1 MTCDKPN
8 PVRDLLASPLCDSL
22 IECCAEKLGVVR
34 RRRKLDVVCFVWT
47 LIMGFGAGSK
57 RTIASLRRTYQ
68 VMSGHRIARSA
79 FFDRFTPEL
88 TKLLS
93 RLLNEVLRQQREKV
107 PRIFGERMRGFERIL
122 AMDATVLRLH
132 HLLSDTFPGC
142 RTNHSPAAAKLHMVM
157 NVVDG
162 SPNRIR
168 ITDERTGDAAPWKR
182 IGSWVKGSLLIF
194 DLGYYNFHLFHRI
207 AQQKGYF
214 LSRLKTNANPRIIK
228 DLGGGAGRRI
238 DVAGKRLQ
246 EILPRLRRKTFEA
259 IVEVGFF
266 KRSYKGQKRY
276 MRRRF
281 RLIAVR
287 NDETNT
293 YHVYLTNTDSEQIT
307 TEDVTEV
314 YALRWQVELLF
325 KQLRQMGRLGELPS
339 SKEHIV
345 KALIYGAILALAL
358 SNRLL
363 EELRKKARGRAMPT
377 TRFAEVFRTLS
388 HQLLLELT
396 AHRRQEKTDLFAML
410 LYEAID
416 PNLIRGRSSD
426 ILWEL

>member
-1 MTCDKPN
+1 MTCNKPN
-8 PVRDLLASPLCDSL
+8 PVRDLLATPLCDSL
-22 IECCAEKLGVVR
+22 IEICAEKLGVVK

-79 FFDRFTPEL
+79 FFDRFTPQL
-88 TKLLS
+88 TKLLLH
-93 RLLNEVLRQQREKV
+93 LLNEVLRQQREKV

-122 AMDATVLRLH
+122 AMDATVRRLH

-168 ITDERTGDAAPWKR
+168 ITSERTGDAAPWKR
-182 IGSWVKGSLLIF
+182 VGSWVKGSLMLF

-214 LSRLKTNANPRIIK
+214 VSRLKTNANPRIIT

-238 DVAGKRLQ
+238 DVPGMRLQ
-246 EILPRLRRKTFEA
+246 EVLPRLRRKTFEA

-266 KRSYKGQKRY
+266 KRAYKEKRRF
-276 MRRRF
+276 MCRQF

-293 YHVYLTNTDSEQIT
+293 YHVYLTNTAAEQLSA
-307 TEDVTEV
+307 EDITEV
-314 YALRWQVELLF
+314 YALR
-325 KQLRQMGRLGELPS
+325 
-339 SKEHIV
+339 
-345 KALIYGAILALAL
+345 
-358 SNRLL
+358 
-363 EELRKKARGRAMPT
+363 
-377 TRFAEVFRTLS
+377 
-388 HQLLLELT
+388 
-396 AHRRQEKTDLFAML
+396 
-410 LYEAID
+410 
-416 PNLIRGRSSD
+416 
-426 ILWEL
+426 